1 MTLRILYYSKGSIS
15 EFFSILGQQFFILL
29 IDNKEIAKSWLM
41 SPNEL
46 IYGLVLA
53 ENLEYLYPFFIFVE
67 LNFLYEPANC
77 YYNLVHIES
86 DGLGQFKGYCNNFH
100 IVKKKFL
107 YHLMHLLL
115 LRKLRYINFH
125 LCSYLISLSSNGWA
139 LNKLFPCR
147 DTSSLCPLWFDGI
160 SSEKVSFVSKI
171 SFVQN
176 YTMVLEH
183 RFLWT
188 FIFWYMLLK
197 YLSSCHSF
205 DRPFS
210 SDEVLQLLD
219 RFYNLELLVFISLN
233 DTYHFSSPILPSI
246 AMNSFL
252 YTKGKSMDLS
262 FSNSSS
268 HFPFSL
274 NFLNPM

>member
-1 MTLRILYYSKGSIS
+1 
-15 EFFSILGQQFFILL
+15 
-29 IDNKEIAKSWLM
+29 
-41 SPNEL
+41 
-46 IYGLVLA
+46 
-53 ENLEYLYPFFIFVE
+53 
-67 LNFLYEPANC
+67 
-77 YYNLVHIES
+77 
-86 DGLGQFKGYCNNFH
+86 
-100 IVKKKFL
+100 
-107 YHLMHLLL
+107 MHLLF

-183 RFLWT
+183 RFLRT

-205 DRPFS
+205 DRQFS

-219 RFYNLELLVFISLN
+219 RFYNLELLVFISIN
-233 DTYHFSSPILPSI
+233 DTYLFLLPYCYQLLWTHFYTQKENQWTSLFRILLPI
-246 AMNSFL
+246 FL
-252 YTKGKSMDLS
+252 
-262 FSNSSS
+262 
-268 HFPFSL
+268 FSL